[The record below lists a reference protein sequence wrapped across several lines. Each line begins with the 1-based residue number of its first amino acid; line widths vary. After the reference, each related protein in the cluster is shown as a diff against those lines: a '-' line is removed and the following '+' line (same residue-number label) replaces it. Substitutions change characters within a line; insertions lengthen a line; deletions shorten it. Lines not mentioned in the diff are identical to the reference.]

1 MSRDSLRLVLQANS
15 AFTLLS
21 SVLIILLRGQISEM
35 VGLPSTMVMFA
46 IGAGVAM
53 FGGHLAIS
61 ARRRELNF
69 LELRYFAL
77 MDGLWVVGS
86 AAILLIVPMPV
97 AGFWLV
103 AGAGLIVIDF
113 GILELIGI
121 PSMPNGE
128 RQSALL
134 VGQRTSGLNT

>member
-1 MSRDSLRLVLQANS
+1 
-15 AFTLLS
+15 
-21 SVLIILLRGQISEM
+21 M

-46 IGAGVAM
+46 IGTGVAM
-53 FGGHLAIS
+53 FGGHLAVS
-61 ARRRELNF
+61 ARRQELNF

-86 AAILLIVPMPV
+86 AAILLVVPMPV
-97 AGFWLV
+97 AGVWLV

-121 PSMPNGE
+121 RSMPNRE
-128 RQSALL
+128 RQS
-134 VGQRTSGLNT
+134 V